1 MRAIT
6 ATEMRNS
13 EKIAIEKFGIPSLLL
28 MENAASGFVSAL
40 ETETGSVSNKN
51 IHIFCGKGNN
61 GGDGFAI
68 ARLLSLRGANVFL
81 TPLFD
86 ENALKGDALLNF
98 NLLGEFDI
106 PFVSIDEPKKT
117 DIIIDAIF
125 GTGFSGEVT
134 GDAYFAAEYINKS
147 GAFVVSVDVP
157 SGVNAD
163 TGFCAKGAVISD
175 LCVTF
180 GEIKSGLLFF
190 PAKNYY
196 KKLVLTK
203 ISVPEKAINSE
214 SAGYIVINEN
224 LKDLL
229 PERNSDSHKG
239 SFGKVLAY
247 VGSKGFS
254 GAAVLSLSSAIK
266 SGCGMVHAVVCE
278 DILDTV
284 SSKVISATFTAVP
297 AKDTEP
303 SKSVSKVI
311 LDCLDGRDCIL
322 IGCGIGRSKNATDAV
337 LNIIKKCEKPM
348 VIDADGLFAISVSPD
363 VLLSKKAPIVLTP
376 HLAEFSRL
384 SGLSV
389 SQIKEDPIRAAK
401 SFSERYGVSLVLKDA
416 VSVISDEN
424 GKIYI
429 NTCAN
434 SGLATAGSGDV
445 LAGIIASLIAQGVN
459 VKDAAAL
466 GSYFHSAA
474 GLLAKD
480 ALGEHSLTA
489 EDLVAYLPF
498 AFTEN
503 VNILPDIKEL

>member
-40 ETETGSVSNKN
+40 ETETGSVSGRN

-68 ARLLSLRGANVFL
+68 ARLLKIRGARVFI

-86 ENALKGDALLNF
+86 EKDLKGDALLNF
-98 NLLGEFDI
+98 NLLKEFDI
-106 PFVSIDEPKKT
+106 PFVSKDEPPQT

-125 GTGFSGEVT
+125 GTGFSGEIT
-134 GDAYFAAEYINKS
+134 GEAYFAAEYINNSK
-147 GAFVVSVDVP
+147 AFVVSVDVP

-163 TGFCAKGAVISD
+163 TGFCAKGAVFCD
-175 LCVTF
+175 LCITF

-203 ISVPEKAINSE
+203 ISVPEKAIKSE
-214 SAGYIVINEN
+214 SAEYVVINED
-224 LKDLL
+224 LKKLL
-229 PERNSDSHKG
+229 PERNLDSHKG
-239 SFGKVLAY
+239 SFGKVLAH

-278 DILDTV
+278 DILDSV
-284 SSKVISATFTAVP
+284 SSKVISATFTSVP
-297 AKDTEP
+297 AKDGEP

-311 LDCLDGRDCIL
+311 LDNLDGRDCLL
-322 IGCGIGRSKNATDAV
+322 IGCGIGRYKNTADAV

-348 VIDADGLFAISVSPD
+348 VIDADGLFAISENPD
-363 VLLSKKAPIVLTP
+363 VLLGKKAPVVLTP

-401 SFSERYGVSLVLKDA
+401 SFSEHYGVTLVLKDA
-416 VSVISDEN
+416 VSVISDES
-424 GKIYI
+424 GKVYI

-445 LAGIIASLIAQGVN
+445 LAGIIASLIAQGISAT
-459 VKDAAAL
+459 DAATL
-466 GSYFHSAA
+466 GSYLHSVA
-474 GLLAKD
+474 GLLAKND
-480 ALGEHSLTA
+480 LGERSLIA
-489 EDLVAYLPF
+489 EDLLNYLPL
-498 AFTEN
+498 AFTEEIN
-503 VNILPDIKEL
+503 LLPNIKEL